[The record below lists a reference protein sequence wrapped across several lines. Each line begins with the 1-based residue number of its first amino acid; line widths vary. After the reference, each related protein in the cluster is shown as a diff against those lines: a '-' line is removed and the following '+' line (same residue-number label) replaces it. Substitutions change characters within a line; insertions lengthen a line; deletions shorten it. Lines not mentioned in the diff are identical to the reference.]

1 MRRCIAWFASIAIA
15 LTGAVAL
22 AGNDHH
28 PSLVPWKVLE
38 PGAEPE
44 QSPLILFWIPASRD
58 ELRRSELL
66 ASDELTL
73 YSSQCVAM
81 RVVRLDDYAL
91 LQRLRIEGALP
102 AVVLTNEKFEILG
115 RLATPRIEEVEA
127 MVREELEDRANAAES
142 MLDDADEKLDEGE
155 VEAAVA
161 IYREVWDQRC
171 VCPRQ
176 GRAAHRALRK
186 LVK

>member
-1 MRRCIAWFASIAIA
+1 MRSCIAWFASIAIV

-22 AGNDHH
+22 AENGHH

-44 QSPLILFWIPASRD
+44 PSPLVLFWIPASRD

-91 LQRLRIEGALP
+91 LERLRIEGALP
-102 AVVLTNEKFEILG
+102 AVVLVNAKGEILG
-115 RLATPRIEEVEA
+115 RITTPHLEEVEM
-127 MVREELEDRANAAES
+127 MVREELEDRASAAET
-142 MLDDADEKLDEGE
+142 MLDEAADKVDEGE
-155 VEAAVA
+155 IEAAIE
-161 IYREVWDQRC
+161 IYREVWEQRC

-176 GRAAHRALRK
+176 ARAAQRALKK
-186 LVK
+186 LAK

>member
-1 MRRCIAWFASIAIA
+1 MRRCIACFAWIAIA

-22 AGNDHH
+22 AENGSH

-44 QSPLILFWIPASRD
+44 PSPLVLYWVPASRD

-73 YSSQCVAM
+73 YSSQCVTM
-81 RVVRLDDYAL
+81 RVVRLDDHAL
-91 LQRLRIEGALP
+91 LERLHIDGALP
-102 AVVLTNEKFEILG
+102 AVVLMNAEGEILG
-115 RLATPRIEEVEA
+115 RITTPHLDEVETL
-127 MVREELEDRANAAES
+127 VREELEDRASAAES
-142 MLDDADEKLDEGE
+142 MLDEAHDKVDEGE
-155 VEAAVA
+155 IEAAIA
-161 IYREVWDQRC
+161 IYRRVWDQRC

-176 GRAAHRALRK
+176 ARAAHRALKK